1 MWPRKTIDIGY
12 ADLFRGLG
20 YSALVRQKDNDR
32 LDSDDANFVCLS
44 VRSGFDTL
52 LGSVNFDPGSE
63 ILFSELNIPDMERIT
78 RANGFVPVS
87 APLNDANW
95 SIDAK
100 AIEANLTPRT
110 KMIVVSHLFG
120 RRECLREISAIA
132 QRHNI
137 LLIQDC
143 AQSFRHP
150 RDFGDTAADISMY
163 SFGPIKTCSCL
174 GGAILR
180 INNPA
185 LATSFATAH
194 HQLSCQSNIEFA
206 KRIGKYIFLKTFEHP
221 FIFKLFYRSIKKF
234 GRDPDAFIANLA
246 RGFSKSDFF
255 EQIRRRP
262 SAGLKALLAHRLE
275 NYDFDML
282 HHRAELGH
290 QLSDLLSPSIPLPGY
305 SGHASDHY
313 WVFPILSRNPTELVR
328 RLLDHG
334 FDATQ
339 RNSLSVVGNSKSTQT
354 PGNEFLQQV
363 VFLPLDNRMDK
374 QTLRLLARIVNDH
387 ENTLE
392 SDESLT
398 NKTTSRQRVPA
409 R

>member
-12 ADLFRGLG
+12 TDLFRGLG
-20 YSALVRQKDNDR
+20 YTVLARQEDDDR
-32 LDSDDANFVCLS
+32 FDSDDANFVCLS

-52 LGSVNFDPGSE
+52 LGTVNFDPGSE
-63 ILFSELNIPDMERIT
+63 VLFSELNIPDMERIT

-87 APLNDANW
+87 VALNDYSWAV
-95 SIDAK
+95 DGK
-100 AIEANLTPRT
+100 AIEANLTPQT

-120 RRECLREISAIA
+120 RRDCIREISAIA

-137 LLIQDC
+137 LLVEDC

-150 RDFGDTAADISMY
+150 CSFGDTTTDISMY

-185 LATSFATAH
+185 LAKKFATAH
-194 HQLSCQSNIEFA
+194 LQLARQTNIEFA
-206 KRIGKYIFLKTFEHP
+206 KRIGKYIFLKIFEQP
-221 FIFKLFYRSIKKF
+221 FVFKLFYRSIEKF
-234 GRDPDAFIANLA
+234 GRDPDAVIANLA
-246 RGFSKSDFF
+246 RGFSSSDFF
-255 EQIRRRP
+255 KRIRRRP
-262 SAGLKALLAHRLE
+262 STSLKALLTHRLE

-290 QLSDLLSPSIPLPGY
+290 QLSGLLSPSIPLPGC
-305 SGHASDHY
+305 SGHVSDHY

-328 RLLDHG
+328 RLIGHG

-339 RNSLSVVGNSKSTQT
+339 KNSLSVLGNSKPIKTA
-354 PGNEFLQQV
+354 GNEFLQQV
-363 VFLPLDNRMDK
+363 VFLPLDNRMDQ
-374 QTLRLLARIVNDH
+374 QTLRLLARVVNDH
-387 ENTLE
+387 ENMFE
-392 SDESLT
+392 PDESLT
-398 NKTTSRQRVPA
+398 NKTAVRQRVTA